1 VTPHW
6 NGSVPSGLVKR
17 GRFPMDRSL
26 RGRGCRLSSFIDGD
40 FDATQWSNIEPYTKH
55 LLERK
60 LTCSGCLEALIK
72 DASTLAEHI
81 SEAGALLYIGM
92 TCDTESEEKRDSFLD
107 FSSNVRP
114 KLSEFSD
121 SLNRR
126 IVEHP
131 AVGDLP
137 KRYDLMLRGMR
148 TDIEIFRKENIPLKV
163 RQTELVTEA
172 QGITGGMTVEFDGEE
187 RTFPQM
193 SVYLEANER
202 SVRQAAWTAM
212 SSRRMQDHERMSEIF
227 DELVSLRHQM
237 ALNAGFESFTHY
249 MFKAMHRFDYS
260 IEDCLEFHNSVESVC
275 MPLLSEINRERTEA
289 MGLAELSPWDVNE
302 KSGGGPDIHGREPL
316 RPFETVDEMVEKL
329 SEMFYEI
336 SLDLGSKFDKLVE
349 MDTLDL
355 DTRKGKA
362 PGGYQYYLEKSR
374 IPFIFMNAAG
384 LQGDLETMIHEAG
397 HAFHSLYCG
406 HLELIDERNYPI
418 EFAEVA
424 SMSMELLTQP
434 WWNKFY
440 DKEEADRARRTHL
453 EGVVFLLPWIATI
466 DSFQHWI
473 YENPGHTREERAK
486 VWLSIRDRFGSEMD
500 WTGHSDFKEVSWQQQ
515 GHLYGVPFYYIEYGI
530 AQLGSLQLWKT
541 QLDNPQKALDNYA
554 NAMKLGNTRTL
565 PDLFSA
571 AELKLGFDEDHFFSL
586 MSSVESSL
594 ADLPT

>member
-1 VTPHW
+1 
-6 NGSVPSGLVKR
+6 
-17 GRFPMDRSL
+17 M
-26 RGRGCRLSSFIDGD
+26 SSFINGD
-40 FDATQWSNIEPYTKH
+40 FDATQWKNIEPYTSN

-72 DASTLAEHI
+72 DASTLAEHV

-92 TCDTESEEKRDSFLD
+92 TCDTESEGKRGSFLD
-107 FSSNVRP
+107 FVSNVRP

-121 SLNRR
+121 ALNRR

-131 AVGDLP
+131 AVKDLP
-137 KRYDLMLRGMR
+137 DRYSLMLRGMR
-148 TDIEIFRKENIPLKV
+148 TDIEIFRKENIPLNVK
-163 RQTELVTEA
+163 QTELVTEA
-172 QGITGGMTVEFDGEE
+172 QGITGGMTVEFEGEE

-193 SVYLEANER
+193 SVYLESNER
-202 SVRQAAWTAM
+202 SVRQAAWTGM
-212 SSRRMQDHERMSEIF
+212 SERRMQDQERMSEIF
-227 DELVSLRHQM
+227 DELVTLRHQI
-237 ALNAGFESFTHY
+237 ALNAGFQSYTHY
-249 MFKAMHRFDYS
+249 MFKAMHRFDYT
-260 IEDCLEFHNSVESVC
+260 IDDCLEFHDSVESVC
-275 MPLLSEINRERTEA
+275 MPILREINRERREA
-289 MGLAELSPWDVNE
+289 FGLGNLSPWDVNE
-302 KSGGGPDIHGREPL
+302 KTGGGPDIHGREAL
-316 RPFETVDEMVEKL
+316 RPFEDVDEMVEKL
-329 SEMFYEI
+329 SEMFHEI
-336 SLDLGSKFDKLVE
+336 STDLGGKFDKLVE

-374 IPFIFMNAAG
+374 VPFIFMNAAG

-406 HLELIDERNYPI
+406 HLDLIDERNYPI

-473 YENPGHTREERAK
+473 YENPDHTREERAK

-500 WTGHSDFKEVSWQQQ
+500 WTGYSDFKEVSWQQQ

-541 QLDNPQKALDNYA
+541 QLGNSQKALDDYA

-565 PDLFSA
+565 PELFSA
-571 AELKLGFDEDHFFSL
+571 ADLKLGFDEEHFLSL
-586 MSSVESSL
+586 MDSVESSL
-594 ADLPT
+594 AELPT

>member
-1 VTPHW
+1 
-6 NGSVPSGLVKR
+6 
-17 GRFPMDRSL
+17 M
-26 RGRGCRLSSFIDGD
+26 SSFINGD
-40 FDATQWSNIEPYTKH
+40 FDATQWDNIEPYTRD

-60 LTCSGCLEALIK
+60 LTCSGCLETLIK
-72 DASTLAEHI
+72 DASTLAEHV

-92 TCDTESEEKRDSFLD
+92 TCDTESEGKRGSFLD
-107 FSSNVRP
+107 FVSNVRP

-121 SLNRR
+121 ALNRR

-131 AVGDLP
+131 AVKDLP
-137 KRYDLMLRGMR
+137 DRYSLMLRGMR
-148 TDIEIFRKENIPLKV
+148 TDIEIFRKENIPLNVK
-163 RQTELVTEA
+163 QTELVTEA
-172 QGITGGMTVEFDGEE
+172 QGITGGMTVEFEGEE

-193 SVYLEANER
+193 SVYLESNER
-202 SVRQAAWTAM
+202 SVRQAAWTGM
-212 SSRRMQDHERMSEIF
+212 SERRMQDQERMSEIF
-227 DELVSLRHQM
+227 DELVTLRHQI
-237 ALNAGFESFTHY
+237 ALNAGFQSYTHY
-249 MFKAMHRFDYS
+249 MFKAMHRFDYT
-260 IEDCLEFHNSVESVC
+260 IDDCLEFHDSVESVC
-275 MPLLSEINRERTEA
+275 MPILRKINRERREA
-289 MGLAELSPWDVNE
+289 FGLGNLSPWDVNE
-302 KSGGGPDIHGREPL
+302 KTGGGPDIHGREAL
-316 RPFETVDEMVEKL
+316 RPFEDVDEMVEKL
-329 SEMFYEI
+329 SEMFHEI
-336 SLDLGSKFDKLVE
+336 SSDLGGKFDKLVE

-374 IPFIFMNAAG
+374 VPFIFMNAAG

-406 HLELIDERNYPI
+406 HLDLIDERNYPI

-473 YENPGHTREERAK
+473 YENPDHTREERAK

-500 WTGHSDFKEVSWQQQ
+500 WTGYSDFKEVSWQQQ

-541 QLDNPQKALDNYA
+541 QLGNSQKALDDYA

-565 PDLFSA
+565 PELFSA
-571 AELKLGFDEDHFFSL
+571 ADLKLGFDEEHFLSL
-586 MSSVESSL
+586 MDSVKSSL
-594 ADLPT
+594 AELPT